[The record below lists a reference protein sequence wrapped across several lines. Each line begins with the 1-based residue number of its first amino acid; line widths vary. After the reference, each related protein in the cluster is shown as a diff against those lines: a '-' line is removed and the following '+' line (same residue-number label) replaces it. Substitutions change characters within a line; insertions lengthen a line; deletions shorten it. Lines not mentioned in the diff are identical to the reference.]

1 MLFAGQYEV
10 KLERKK
16 RILLPK
22 MFLKSLEKQV
32 FKGFFLFPSLQGN
45 HIEACGEAWLAYWS
59 RKMDE
64 QGSILNKNEVLI
76 SNVLDHIIACEVD
89 KSGRIIL
96 PAHFTEAY
104 DIHQTLMVTGR
115 GFRFQIWKKDEF
127 LSYRN
132 HMQSCFKD
140 MYDMDVAS
148 QKLPAQPKEDVAV
161 AEVAEEKPNETAE
174 QPEPSNAQPSH
185 KNKKKGRK

>member
-16 RILLPK
+16 RILMPK
-22 MFLKSLEKQV
+22 IFLKSIEKQN
-32 FKGFFLFPSLQGN
+32 FKGFFLFPSLQGS

-76 SNVLDHIIACEVD
+76 SNILDHVVACEVD
-89 KSGRIIL
+89 KSGRIML
-96 PAHFTEAY
+96 PSHFTENCEL
-104 DIHQTLMVTGR
+104 HQNFMITGR

-127 LSYRN
+127 LAYRK
-132 HMQSCFKD
+132 HMQGRLKEVFD
-140 MYDMDVAS
+140 GGAIS
-148 QKLPAQPKEDVAV
+148 QEMPAQAV
-161 AEVAEEKPNETAE
+161 EQESLTASAKT
-174 QPEPSNAQPSH
+174 EPPAPRQNN
-185 KNKKKGRK
+185 KNRKKGRK